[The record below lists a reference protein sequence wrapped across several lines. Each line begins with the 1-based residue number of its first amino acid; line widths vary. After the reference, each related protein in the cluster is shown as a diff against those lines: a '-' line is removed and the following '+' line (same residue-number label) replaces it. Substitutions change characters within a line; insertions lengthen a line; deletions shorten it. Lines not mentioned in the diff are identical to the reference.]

1 MTNNQLNLS
10 YDNVTALLN
19 HIITQLE
26 PLAKPTLVVGVV
38 RGGLIPSTILSHK
51 LKVPMITTHVSLR
64 DRSSLLDHEIDQLIT
79 ACRDDNCNIMIV
91 EDINDSGATLVE
103 LRKIVE
109 NANPKL
115 VWGANV
121 RTAVVVENT
130 SSQFA
135 CDFVGMSID
144 KSVIDTWVNFPWE
157 REI

>member
-64 DRSSLLDHEIDQLIT
+64 DRSSHLDTQ
-79 ACRDDNCNIMIV
+79 
-91 EDINDSGATLVE
+91 
-103 LRKIVE
+103 
-109 NANPKL
+109 
-115 VWGANV
+115 
-121 RTAVVVENT
+121 
-130 SSQFA
+130 
-135 CDFVGMSID
+135 
-144 KSVIDTWVNFPWE
+144 
-157 REI
+157 